1 MFIRKSSHFNP
12 SSSRSHGNQV
22 ISPHTHTTLA
32 DVFTERCAAAM
43 SKKKM
48 TLDVFLPLCPPSTHF
63 PLISS
68 PISRPHHWLT
78 FSLCLSALSVNLLL
92 ISTSI
97 PYTHKPLSL
106 CFLSSQ
112 HQLER
117 KDSQSSSQHSVC
129 SHRSTHTDSPSHP
142 PSVMPIEAV
151 APTPAAPTQ
160 PLPGLPPQ
168 DPADGT
174 LTLQKKPDP
183 FKIWAQSRSMYESR
197 REYNFILFYKYEHFS
212 HFFPSTDT

>member
-1 MFIRKSSHFNP
+1 
-12 SSSRSHGNQV
+12 
-22 ISPHTHTTLA
+22 
-32 DVFTERCAAAM
+32 
-43 SKKKM
+43 M
-48 TLDVFLPLCPPSTHF
+48 TLDVFSSSLSSINTFSTLLFPYISSLSLTHFLSLSLCPLCQSSTYIH
-63 PLISS
+63 LRTSYT
-68 PISRPHHWLT
+68 WT
-78 FSLCLSALSVNLLL
+78 SV
-92 ISTSI
+92 
-97 PYTHKPLSL
+97 

-142 PSVMPIEAV
+142 PSVMPSEAV

-197 REYNFILFYKYEHFS
+197 REYNLILFH
-212 HFFPSTDT
+212 

>member
-1 MFIRKSSHFNP
+1 MSL
-12 SSSRSHGNQV
+12 SRNHGNQV
-22 ISPHTHTTLA
+22 ISLHSQFYWKGST
-32 DVFTERCAAAM
+32 AM
-43 SKKKM
+43 PKKRWPWV
-48 TLDVFLPLCPPSTHF
+48 LFLSLCPPSTPFSLISF
-63 PLISS
+63 PLHLVLITDSLAAIYS
-68 PISRPHHWLT
+68 PTYIHPCTL
-78 FSLCLSALSVNLLL
+78 
-92 ISTSI
+92 
-97 PYTHKPLSL
+97 YTYT
-106 CFLSSQ
+106 CFLSTQ

-142 PSVMPIEAV
+142 PSVMPSEAV
-151 APTPAAPTQ
+151 APTPAVPTQ

-197 REYNFILFYKYEHFS
+197 RE
-212 HFFPSTDT
+212 

>member
-1 MFIRKSSHFNP
+1 MPSHFNP
-12 SSSRSHGNQV
+12 SLSRSHGNQV
-22 ISPHTHTTLA
+22 ISPHTPA
-32 DVFTERCAAAM
+32 DVFTERCATAM

-68 PISRPHHWLT
+68 PISRPYHWLT
-78 FSLCLSALSVNLLL
+78 FSLFLSALSVNLLL

-142 PSVMPIEAV
+142 PSVMPSEAV

-168 DPADGT
+168 DHADGT

-197 REYNFILFYKYEHFS
+197 REYNLILCY
-212 HFFPSTDT
+212 

>member
-1 MFIRKSSHFNP
+1 MSPLTLTHFLLFL
-12 SSSRSHGNQV
+12 SSR
-22 ISPHTHTTLA
+22 
-32 DVFTERCAAAM
+32 
-43 SKKKM
+43 
-48 TLDVFLPLCPPSTHF
+48 
-63 PLISS
+63 
-68 PISRPHHWLT
+68 
-78 FSLCLSALSVNLLL
+78 LSALHLHLLHVCLYPPPSL
-92 ISTSI
+92 I
-97 PYTHKPLSL
+97 YTHLNLSLSLPLSV
-106 CFLSSQ
+106 LSTQ

-142 PSVMPIEAV
+142 PSVMPSEAV
-151 APTPAAPTQ
+151 VPTPAAPTQ

-197 REYNFILFYKYEHFS
+197 REYFFLIFNFLKNMKMLQTLEFKNSGGLILYS
-212 HFFPSTDT
+212 FFTVCKNEYSLSV

>member
-1 MFIRKSSHFNP
+1 
-12 SSSRSHGNQV
+12 
-22 ISPHTHTTLA
+22 
-32 DVFTERCAAAM
+32 
-43 SKKKM
+43 M
-48 TLDVFLPLCPPSTHF
+48 TLNIFLSLCPPSTLFSLISF
-63 PLISS
+63 PLYLTLITDAL
-68 PISRPHHWLT
+68 ITLT
-78 FSLCLSALSVNLLL
+78 FSLLSVS
-92 ISTSI
+92 STSI
-97 PYTHKPLSL
+97 FCLFLPPYLTHIHISLSHSV
-106 CFLSSQ
+106 LSIQ

-142 PSVMPIEAV
+142 PSVMPSEAV

-197 REYNFILFYKYEHFS
+197 RE
-212 HFFPSTDT
+212 

>member
-1 MFIRKSSHFNP
+1 MPSHFNP
-12 SSSRSHGNQV
+12 SLSGSHGNQV
-22 ISPHTHTTLA
+22 ISPHTQ
-32 DVFTERCAAAM
+32 DVFTERCATAM

-48 TLDVFLPLCPPSTHF
+48 TLDVFSSSLSSINTFSTHLF
-63 PLISS
+63 P
-68 PISRPHHWLT
+68 PISRPYHWLT
-78 FSLCLSALSVNLLL
+78 FSPFLSALYVNLLL
-92 ISTSI
+92 ISTSV

-142 PSVMPIEAV
+142 PSVMPSEAV

-197 REYNFILFYKYEHFS
+197 REYNLILFY
-212 HFFPSTDT
+212 

>member
-1 MFIRKSSHFNP
+1 MFIKIPSHFSLSLSCN
-12 SSSRSHGNQV
+12 HGNQV
-22 ISPHTHTTLA
+22 VSPYTFLVRNAPLQSLKKTTLSA
-32 DVFTERCAAAM
+32 FSFSLSSINT
-43 SKKKM
+43 
-48 TLDVFLPLCPPSTHF
+48 FLTHLFPPESHSYHRLAYPSLFSPLSALCLF
-63 PLISS
+63 LLLISS
-68 PISRPHHWLT
+68 PVT
-78 FSLCLSALSVNLLL
+78 
-92 ISTSI
+92 
-97 PYTHKPLSL
+97 YTQTLSL
-106 CFLSSQ
+106 CFLSNQ

-142 PSVMPIEAV
+142 PSVMPSEAV

-174 LTLQKKPDP
+174 LTLAKKPDP

-197 REYNFILFYKYEHFS
+197 RE
-212 HFFPSTDT
+212 

>member
-1 MFIRKSSHFNP
+1 MSSINSFSKSSCLSSMSPLTLTHFLLFL
-12 SSSRSHGNQV
+12 SSR
-22 ISPHTHTTLA
+22 
-32 DVFTERCAAAM
+32 
-43 SKKKM
+43 
-48 TLDVFLPLCPPSTHF
+48 
-63 PLISS
+63 
-68 PISRPHHWLT
+68 
-78 FSLCLSALSVNLLL
+78 LSALYLRLLHVCLYPPPSL
-92 ISTSI
+92 I
-97 PYTHKPLSL
+97 YTHLNLSLSLPLSV
-106 CFLSSQ
+106 LSTQ

-142 PSVMPIEAV
+142 PSVMPSEAV
-151 APTPAAPTQ
+151 VPTPAAPTQ

-197 REYNFILFYKYEHFS
+197 REY
-212 HFFPSTDT
+212 FFFFFFF

>member
-1 MFIRKSSHFNP
+1 MQPWKPRRDFSFFCQSGRCSAASKKDDLGYFSLFLSSINSFSKSSCLSSMSPLTLTHFLLFL
-12 SSSRSHGNQV
+12 SSR
-22 ISPHTHTTLA
+22 
-32 DVFTERCAAAM
+32 
-43 SKKKM
+43 
-48 TLDVFLPLCPPSTHF
+48 
-63 PLISS
+63 
-68 PISRPHHWLT
+68 
-78 FSLCLSALSVNLLL
+78 LSALYLRLLHVCLYPPPSL
-92 ISTSI
+92 I
-97 PYTHKPLSL
+97 YTHLNLSLSLPLSV
-106 CFLSSQ
+106 LSTQ

-142 PSVMPIEAV
+142 PSVMPSEAV
-151 APTPAAPTQ
+151 VPTPAAPTQ

-197 REYNFILFYKYEHFS
+197 REY
-212 HFFPSTDT
+212 FFFF

>member
-1 MFIRKSSHFNP
+1 
-12 SSSRSHGNQV
+12 
-22 ISPHTHTTLA
+22 
-32 DVFTERCAAAM
+32 M
-43 SKKKM
+43 SKKDD
-48 TLDVFLPLCPPSTHF
+48 LGCFFFLFVLHQHLSPSSLFPYILPLSATRLSLTFFSSLCPLPPS
-63 PLISS
+63 P
-68 PISRPHHWLT
+68 
-78 FSLCLSALSVNLLL
+78 
-92 ISTSI
+92 
-97 PYTHKPLSL
+97 PYTHPRLLYHLKHLSL
-106 CFLSSQ
+106 FFPSTQ

-142 PSVMPIEAV
+142 PSVMPSEAV

-197 REYNFILFYKYEHFS
+197 REYESYLFRCPARIILQTFKLI
-212 HFFPSTDT
+212 

>member
-1 MFIRKSSHFNP
+1 
-12 SSSRSHGNQV
+12 
-22 ISPHTHTTLA
+22 
-32 DVFTERCAAAM
+32 
-43 SKKKM
+43 M
-48 TLDVFLPLCPPSTHF
+48 TLDAFSFSLSSINTFLTHLF
-63 PLISS
+63 S
-68 PISRPHHWLT
+68 PVSRPYHWLT
-78 FSLCLSALSVNLLL
+78 YHSHFFLLSLP
-92 ISTSI
+92 STSI
-97 PYTHKPLSL
+97 FRLYPPPSLTHIHLSL
-106 CFLSSQ
+106 CSLSTQ

-142 PSVMPIEAV
+142 PSAMPSEAV

-197 REYNFILFYKYEHFS
+197 RE
-212 HFFPSTDT
+212 

>member
-1 MFIRKSSHFNP
+1 METKSFLFTLNFIGSVLL
-12 SSSRSHGNQV
+12 QC
-22 ISPHTHTTLA
+22 L
-32 DVFTERCAAAM
+32 
-43 SKKKM
+43 KKGD
-48 TLDVFLPLCPPSTHF
+48 LGCFFSLCPPSTPF
-63 PLISS
+63 SLISFPYISSSSLTHSHFFS
-68 PISRPHHWLT
+68 PLAAIYSPTYIHPCTL
-78 FSLCLSALSVNLLL
+78 
-92 ISTSI
+92 
-97 PYTHKPLSL
+97 YTYT
-106 CFLSSQ
+106 CFLSTQ

-142 PSVMPIEAV
+142 PSVMPSEAV

-197 REYNFILFYKYEHFS
+197 RE
-212 HFFPSTDT
+212 

>member
-1 MFIRKSSHFNP
+1 METKARFFFFCQSGRCSAASKKDDLGYFSLFLSSNSFSKSSCLSSMSPLTLTHFLLFL
-12 SSSRSHGNQV
+12 SSR
-22 ISPHTHTTLA
+22 
-32 DVFTERCAAAM
+32 
-43 SKKKM
+43 
-48 TLDVFLPLCPPSTHF
+48 
-63 PLISS
+63 
-68 PISRPHHWLT
+68 
-78 FSLCLSALSVNLLL
+78 LSALYLRLLHVCLYPPPSL
-92 ISTSI
+92 I
-97 PYTHKPLSL
+97 YTHLNLSLSLPLSV
-106 CFLSSQ
+106 LSTQ

-142 PSVMPIEAV
+142 PSVMPSEAV
-151 APTPAAPTQ
+151 VPTPAAPTQ

-197 REYNFILFYKYEHFS
+197 REY
-212 HFFPSTDT
+212 FFF

>member
-1 MFIRKSSHFNP
+1 METKSVLPANLLSEVFWCTKTDYLERLHFSR
-12 SSSRSHGNQV
+12 SSSY
-22 ISPHTHTTLA
+22 LA
-32 DVFTERCAAAM
+32 IITDALNTCF
-43 SKKKM
+43 
-48 TLDVFLPLCPPSTHF
+48 
-63 PLISS
+63 SS
-68 PISRPHHWLT
+68 
-78 FSLCLSALSVNLLL
+78 SALNLHLLL
-92 ISTSI
+92 IPVLAHIHCCLFRSV
-97 PYTHKPLSL
+97 
-106 CFLSSQ
+106 Q

-129 SHRSTHTDSPSHP
+129 SHRSIHTDSPSHP
-142 PSVMPIEAV
+142 PSAMPSEAV

-197 REYNFILFYKYEHFS
+197 RE
-212 HFFPSTDT
+212 

>member
-1 MFIRKSSHFNP
+1 
-12 SSSRSHGNQV
+12 
-22 ISPHTHTTLA
+22 
-32 DVFTERCAAAM
+32 
-43 SKKKM
+43 M
-48 TLDVFLPLCPPSTHF
+48 TLDAFFFRFVLHQHLSPSSLLPCISLSSLTHLSLSLF
-63 PLISS
+63 S
-68 PISRPHHWLT
+68 P
-78 FSLCLSALSVNLLL
+78 FSALYLHLLL
-92 ISTSI
+92 ISTPVPLI
-97 PYTHKPLSL
+97 RTPLTLSL
-106 CFLSSQ
+106 CFLSTQ

-142 PSVMPIEAV
+142 PSVMPSEAV

-197 REYNFILFYKYEHFS
+197 CE
-212 HFFPSTDT
+212 